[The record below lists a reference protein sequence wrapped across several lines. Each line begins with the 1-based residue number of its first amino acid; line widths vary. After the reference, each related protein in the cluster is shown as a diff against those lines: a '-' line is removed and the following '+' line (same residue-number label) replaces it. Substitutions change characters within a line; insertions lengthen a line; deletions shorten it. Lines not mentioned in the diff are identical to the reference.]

1 MLQTGAGGGTSK
13 LRSPERVAPSSVAT
27 SLNTCRGRRSSR
39 RMGGG
44 GLDDRR
50 SRHDFVSSTDDG
62 AARGIRAR
70 GGGGLVQQRA
80 AGAGAGGWQRR
91 QARSARR
98 FRGGRAEEAERSCAS
113 RLRAQMAPA
122 GEQRGPR
129 PLATSV
135 IHRGTGRWT
144 ERERGTSRPNA
155 RLCCAARTPRDS
167 QRCTRELAPIERAE
181 ARGATKPRAASARA
195 AH

>member
-98 FRGGRAEEAERSCAS
+98 FRGGRKMGFKLVTISNEVG
-113 RLRAQMAPA
+113 LM
-122 GEQRGPR
+122 
-129 PLATSV
+129 V
-135 IHRGTGRWT
+135 
-144 ERERGTSRPNA
+144 NA
-155 RLCCAARTPRDS
+155 AKAAIKEVRD
-167 QRCTRELAPIERAE
+167 
-181 ARGATKPRAASARA
+181 
-195 AH
+195 